1 MKFPISTVA
10 AFAAA
15 FAAALASTSADTS
28 IGLNFCGGWAATHIA
43 DATAD
48 GFAGWT
54 DARQEN
60 DWNNPAMQSTP
71 LVLGESAVGVTWN
84 ASNTWAA
91 GSEADNEQ
99 ALYREYL
106 DDSQTD
112 PTTSGLGGSTSDR
125 IGIRVKI
132 TGLADWLNATGHTS
146 YQIRAYASTD
156 SGNASFHTITIHQG
170 NAVGPLLATI
180 TPTVGGQAGYPTAPG
195 AVHGDR

>member
-1 MKFPISTVA
+1 MIRPEDPATEVA
-10 AFAAA
+10 AAAA
-15 FAAALASTSADTS
+15 SSRD
-28 IGLNFCGGWAATHIA
+28 NMV
-43 DATAD
+43 
-48 GFAGWT
+48 T
-54 DARQEN
+54 DKKN
-60 DWNNPAMQSTP
+60 H
-71 LVLGESAVGVTWN
+71 
-84 ASNTWAA
+84 
-91 GSEADNEQ
+91 
-99 ALYREYL
+99 
-106 DDSQTD
+106 DSQTD
-112 PTTSGLGGSTSDR
+112 PTTSGLGGSTSDG